1 MTEEGKKKTIKLGV
15 SICIVALIA
24 VAIYEYSERNLLRNM
39 SSPLTQEEA
48 SSDLTELLKNV
59 DWTNDYVSRRVKL
72 QLGQQGDLKATLP
85 NIAEFGMVVA
95 PAVSSG
101 DVAVEIFVSSEKSGK
116 GTDGWMVEAANAFNA
131 QNKRLGG
138 GSVARIKIRK
148 IASGTGYQFIAS
160 RKYLP
165 EAFSPSNH
173 LWIQMA
179 AAHGV
184 NMTLVREKLVGNIAG
199 IVMKTSVAE
208 KLDSQYGSV
217 GVKNVIDA
225 VFQGDI
231 VMGYTNPFASSTGLN
246 FLVTVLSTFSE
257 GVEANMLSP
266 AVVSTFEGFQRG
278 VPFIA
283 MTTLQM
289 RDSVEQGG
297 SLDAF
302 VMEYQTFIKT
312 PALQSGYEFIPFGI
326 RHDNPLYAVGDLS
339 PEEMEVLEL
348 FASFTET
355 EKFRKLADEYGFN
368 PSLPY
373 EPAFSIPAGSTLV
386 QAQDVWKEKKDAGR
400 PIAAVFLSDV
410 SGSMAGT
417 GISGVRDALIAGSE
431 FIGPENSIGLV
442 VFSSRVRT
450 VLPVG
455 KFDLNHK
462 AAFLAAV
469 EDMDTGGKTAMYD
482 GIAAS
487 LSLLLA
493 EKKANPDVK
502 PILFVLT
509 DGETSNGLKFGA
521 MAPVIEGIKIPVY
534 TIGYEANLAEL
545 KRLSS
550 LVEAASIN
558 ANEGNVNYKIGSLLN
573 AQM

>member
-24 VAIYEYSERNLLRNM
+24 VAIYEYSGLNLLRNM
-39 SSPLTQEEA
+39 SSPLTREEA

-217 GVKNVIDA
+217 SVKNVIDA

-266 AVVSTFEGFQRG
+266 AVVSTFVGFQRG

-312 PALQSGYEFIPFGI
+312 QALQSGYEFIPFGI
-326 RHDNPLYAVGDLS
+326 RHENPLYAVGDLS

-348 FASFTET
+348 FAAFTET

>member
-1 MTEEGKKKTIKLGV
+1 
-15 SICIVALIA
+15 
-24 VAIYEYSERNLLRNM
+24 
-39 SSPLTQEEA
+39 
-48 SSDLTELLKNV
+48 
-59 DWTNDYVSRRVKL
+59 
-72 QLGQQGDLKATLP
+72 
-85 NIAEFGMVVA
+85 
-95 PAVSSG
+95 
-101 DVAVEIFVSSEKSGK
+101 
-116 GTDGWMVEAANAFNA
+116 
-131 QNKRLGG
+131 
-138 GSVARIKIRK
+138 
-148 IASGTGYQFIAS
+148 
-160 RKYLP
+160 
-165 EAFSPSNH
+165 
-173 LWIQMA
+173 
-179 AAHGV
+179 
-184 NMTLVREKLVGNIAG
+184 
-199 IVMKTSVAE
+199 
-208 KLDSQYGSV
+208 
-217 GVKNVIDA
+217 
-225 VFQGDI
+225 
-231 VMGYTNPFASSTGLN
+231 
-246 FLVTVLSTFSE
+246 
-257 GVEANMLSP
+257 
-266 AVVSTFEGFQRG
+266 
-278 VPFIA
+278 
-283 MTTLQM
+283 
-289 RDSVEQGG
+289 
-297 SLDAF
+297 
-302 VMEYQTFIKT
+302 
-312 PALQSGYEFIPFGI
+312 
-326 RHDNPLYAVGDLS
+326 
-339 PEEMEVLEL
+339 MEVLEL
-348 FASFTET
+348 FAAFTET

-469 EDMDTGGKTAMYD
+469 EDMDTGGGTAMYD

-509 DGETSNGLKFGA
+509 DGKTSAGLKFGA
-521 MAPVIEGIKIPVY
+521 LAPVIEGIRIPVY
-534 TIGYEANLAEL
+534 TIGYEANIAEL